1 MIWPRVIG
9 QQRVKHA
16 LLSALKSHRLTHAYL
31 FHGPEGVGKDAM
43 ALELSRVLH
52 CQNSAEQACDTCP
65 SCVQL
70 NTLRHPDVKFVVA
83 LPVGK
88 GEKSD
93 DPPLAR
99 LTDGDVKS
107 IQEQLLLKGSNPYY
121 RVTIPRANIIKIN
134 SIREVR
140 RESALSTSDGRRRV
154 IIISRADEMGDEASN
169 TLLKTLEEP
178 SGNTML
184 VLTTSRRDALLPTIQ
199 SRCQALRFDSLTEEN
214 IRVALMERNGVHE
227 QHASVIAKLANGSY
241 GAALDLIQEDVAKRR
256 EEVVSFVMHALGNNM
271 ATLVEHIEELSAS
284 RDREVVTRFLHMLLM
299 WFRDA
304 LLCAHGRE
312 VINLD
317 QQDPILRFVRKFP
330 NANLIHLISD
340 VEQAISLVERN
351 VYITLVLLQLSVQV
365 RGHILP
371 ISTRSQSLG

>member
-1 MIWPRVIG
+1 M
-9 QQRVKHA
+9 
-16 LLSALKSHRLTHAYL
+16 
-31 FHGPEGVGKDAM
+31 
-43 ALELSRVLH
+43 
-52 CQNSAEQACDTCP
+52 
-65 SCVQL
+65 
-70 NTLRHPDVKFVVA
+70 NTLRHPDVKFIVA

-93 DPPLAR
+93 DPPLAK
-99 LTDGDVKS
+99 LTDGDIKS
-107 IQEQLLLKGSNPYY
+107 IQEQFLLKANNPYH

-199 SRCQALRFDSLTEEN
+199 SRCQALRFDPLTEES
-214 IRVALMERNGVHE
+214 IRVALTERNGVDE
-227 QHASVIAKLANGSY
+227 RQASVVARLANGSY
-241 GAALDLIQEDVAKRR
+241 GAALELLQEDVARRR
-256 EEVVSFVMHALGNNM
+256 EEVVSFVMRVLGNNM
-271 ATLVEHIEELSAS
+271 VSLIEHIEELSAS
-284 RDREVVTRFLHMLLM
+284 RDREMVTRFLHMLLM

-304 LLCAHGRE
+304 LLCSHGRE

-330 NANLIHLISD
+330 EANLVHVIAD
-340 VEQAISLVERN
+340 VEKAISLVERN
-351 VYITLVLLQLSVQV
+351 AYIALVLLQLSVQV
-365 RGHILP
+365 RGHVLP
-371 ISTRSQSLG
+371 VSTRSQSLG